1 MSISEIIDRMA
12 AIKQEKKVLES
23 EYDRLQAQLQI
34 SAEAALTDTKIKS
47 VHYAG
52 TNGNTAIVT
61 IADTISIVAGEL
73 LPAIVKAAFL
83 RLSAAWIVMIN
94 QKKCSQ
100 RSLKALILIRI
111 KIIL

>member
-1 MSISEIIDRMA
+1 MSVSEIIDRMA

-34 SAEAALTDTKIKS
+34 TAETAMTDTKIKS

-73 LPAIVKAAFL
+73 LPAIFGKVYPSMVK
-83 RLSAAWIVMIN
+83 
-94 QKKCSQ
+94 
-100 RSLKALILIRI
+100 
-111 KIIL
+111 